1 MQIFHVSPLAVLYS
15 AIAQWLLGA
24 LWYGFVFRARW
35 KALVGIP
42 DGEKP
47 KNAWFPMLVS
57 FIANLVLSMVLAHL
71 IKWSG
76 ATSLYRGLYGGAIC
90 WAGFFAPPLVTEH
103 IFEKRP
109 AKLFAIN
116 AAYWLLAMMVGGGIL
131 ANLNLG

>member
-76 ATSLYRGLYGGAIC
+76 ATSLYRGLYVGAIC
-90 WAGFFAPPLVTEH
+90 WAGFIAPPLVTEH